1 MKSNKIIS
9 KLALPS
15 TLLTLAAAGSCH
27 AAGVWSTIDWI
38 DDSSLSFITSTN
50 VTHSADFG
58 SAATVNGFTFETITI
73 NDITP
78 GDDFGTFASPYTGSN
93 FTITSSAPLNT
104 FTFEGSAG
112 VSGSASSALSAGLI
126 AFDGDVLAGG
136 TITYLL
142 TGLTANTNYE
152 FYFFSP
158 EWTNLNRPGSII
170 GSDAGATSFAIDQS
184 VGTGDKI
191 LKYAY
196 NTGASTSFSI
206 TVTSDVVNNG
216 IHNYAF
222 VNTVPETSTALLSGL
237 GILGLL
243 RRRRN

>member
-1 MKSNKIIS
+1 
-9 KLALPS
+9 
-15 TLLTLAAAGSCH
+15 
-27 AAGVWSTIDWI
+27 V
-38 DDSSLSFITSTN
+38 
-50 VTHSADFG
+50 
-58 SAATVNGFTFETITI
+58 
-73 NDITP
+73 
-78 GDDFGTFASPYTGSN
+78 
-93 FTITSSAPLNT
+93 NT

-112 VSGSASSALSAGLI
+112 VSGSASSALSTGLI

-158 EWTNLNRPGSII
+158 EWTNANRPGSII
-170 GSDAGATSFAIDQS
+170 GSDVGATSFAIDQS
-184 VGTGDKI
+184 AGAGDKI

-206 TVTSDVVNNG
+206 TVTSDVVDNG

-222 VNTVPETSTALLSGL
+222 VNTVPEPSAALLGGL